1 MFLGTSLAAFFVN
14 TTLLNFLST
23 QLPAEK
29 DPDGIFDQPF
39 KKYYDYIVVGA
50 GSAGSIIATRL
61 SEDRTN
67 VLLLEAGGSD
77 LENEFTRIPL
87 QWLRTLWTKEN
98 WSFDTVPQ
106 KYSVMSEGSR

>member
-1 MFLGTSLAAFFVN
+1 MVNTISNFQLFVN
-14 TTLLNFLST
+14 N
-23 QLPAEK
+23 
-29 DPDGIFDQPF
+29 D
-39 KKYYDYIVVGA
+39 YYLFIVGA

-106 KYSVMSEGSR
+106 KYSVMSEGSRVRIHYNVVFEI